1 MFLYTFLKKA
11 SVWKHIWIQLFL
23 VYSQTLVT
31 MSFTNSLYT
40 SFSRRL
46 PVSISKAA
54 DPPTNVVYGAHK
66 FCKSYP
72 STENS

>member
-1 MFLYTFLKKA
+1 MDPTIFSIQPNSGNNILYRQ
-11 SVWKHIWIQLFL
+11 S
-23 VYSQTLVT
+23 
-31 MSFTNSLYT
+31 T
-40 SFSRRL
+40 SFSHRL

-54 DPPTNVVYGAHK
+54 DPPTNVVYGAHT